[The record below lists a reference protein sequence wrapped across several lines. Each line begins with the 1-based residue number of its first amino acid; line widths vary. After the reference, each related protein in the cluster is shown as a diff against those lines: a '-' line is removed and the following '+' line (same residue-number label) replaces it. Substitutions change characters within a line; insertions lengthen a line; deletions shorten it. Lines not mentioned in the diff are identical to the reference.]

1 MKILYIDDNQ
11 LNLRLVQKML
21 RQHEVITCL
30 SGTRGIK
37 LAYQEKPDL
46 VLLDINMDEVDGFK
60 VLNMIRANPS
70 LKNLPVIAVTANAMH
85 GDREHILSAG
95 FNGYVAKP
103 ITRIELNNTIRHAMA
118 QV

>member
-21 RQHEVITCL
+21 RKHEVITCL
-30 SGTRGIK
+30 SGTKGIK

-46 VLLDINMDEVDGFK
+46 VLLDINMGEVDGFK
-60 VLNMIRANPS
+60 VLSMIRANPS
-70 LKNLPVIAVTANAMH
+70 LKTLPVIAVTANAMH
-85 GDREHILSAG
+85 GDRERILAAG

-103 ITRIELNNTIRHAMA
+103 ITRVELTNAIRIAVA